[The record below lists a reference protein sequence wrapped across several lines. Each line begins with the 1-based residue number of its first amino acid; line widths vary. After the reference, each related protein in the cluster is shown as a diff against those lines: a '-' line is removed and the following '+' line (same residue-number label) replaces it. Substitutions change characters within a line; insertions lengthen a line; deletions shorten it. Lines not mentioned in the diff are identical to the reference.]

1 MAMTKNNKLGVFPTV
16 LGPFLEEKDVNDPD
30 GGKTPKE
37 MLREKIAT
45 IKKLLDENDNPRVK
59 ITMIKKLLDEND
71 NPHVKKAMIKKLLD
85 ENDNPGVFP
94 IAFSALR
101 EKRQVNDAGDGKP
114 PKEEMR
120 EKIAMIKELLDDI
133 SSLAEICGGK
143 LERKKMLIVIALKGV
158 QFRL

>member
-1 MAMTKNNKLGVFPTV
+1 MVAKEATFLLLIILSPLALVSKTPTKPKELAA
-16 LGPFLEEKDVNDPD
+16 FLEEKEVNDPD

-59 ITMIKKLLDEND
+59 I
-71 NPHVKKAMIKKLLD
+71 AMIKKLLN

-101 EKRQVNDAGDGKP
+101 EKRQVNDADDGKP
-114 PKEEMR
+114 PKEE
-120 EKIAMIKELLDDI
+120 I
-133 SSLAEICGGK
+133 G
-143 LERKKMLIVIALKGV
+143 
-158 QFRL
+158 